1 MKIRAVFE
9 ADGSTA
15 IELMVENEGER
26 NMINLFKNGT
36 AARLELIK
44 DDNRSP
50 TYQKVLGAKIIIPVK
65 ED

>member
-9 ADGSTA
+9 AAGSTA
-15 IELMVENEGER
+15 IELLVENEGER

-44 DDNRSP
+44 DDNRNPS
-50 TYQKVLGAKIIIPVK
+50 YQKVIGAKIIIPVK

>member
-15 IELMVENEGER
+15 IELIVENEGER

-36 AARLELIK
+36 TARLELIK
-44 DDNRSP
+44 DDNRNPS
-50 TYQKVLGAKIIIPVK
+50 YQKVIGAKIIISAK